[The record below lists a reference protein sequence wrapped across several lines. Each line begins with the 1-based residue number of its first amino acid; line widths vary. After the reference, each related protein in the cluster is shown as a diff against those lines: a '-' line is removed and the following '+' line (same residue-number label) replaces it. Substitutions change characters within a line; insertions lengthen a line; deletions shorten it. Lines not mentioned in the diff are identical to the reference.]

1 MERVMWTTSGQWESR
16 QRLWGELL
24 EQSLLSSKGVTGG
37 GVPLPLLDIILSIHG
52 AQDSCRYLP
61 SWRWLG
67 LAEDCW
73 SVGREGSRAQAPGGM
88 MGVDCY
94 NLGPSLTLDFLSY
107 DLQRVLTVYASGGFL
122 FLVARSVLTDWGLP
136 AVASRCC
143 LVAQSCPTLL
153 RPSRT
158 VAHQA
163 SLSMGFP
170 RWEYRSGLPFLS
182 PGNLPRPG
190 IKPKSPALRADSLP
204 LSHQGSLVLLIPVGK
219 LRLSSHRA
227 HFPYVSLPLSQ
238 EPSRLHKKRNLK

>member
-1 MERVMWTTSGQWESR
+1 MGRVMWPMTGKGHVAHSGQWESR
-16 QRLWGELL
+16 QRLWGKLL

-61 SWRWLG
+61 SWRWLS

-73 SVGREGSRAQAPGGM
+73 SLGREGSRAQVPDGM

-94 NLGPSLTLDFLSY
+94 NLGPSLTLDFPFY

-122 FLVARSVLTDWGLP
+122 SLVARSVLSDWGHP
-136 AVASRCC
+136 AVPPHCCC
-143 LVAQSCPTLL
+143 LVVQSCPTLFW
-153 RPSRT
+153 PSRT
-158 VAHQA
+158 VAHEA
-163 SLSMGFP
+163 SLSVGFP
-170 RWEYRSGLPFLS
+170 RWEYGSGLPFLS

-190 IKPKSPALRADSLP
+190 TEPKSPELRADSLP
-204 LSHQGSLVLLIPVGK
+204 LSHHGSLVLLEPVGK

-227 HFPYVSLPLSQ
+227 HFP
-238 EPSRLHKKRNLK
+238 

>member
-1 MERVMWTTSGQWESR
+1 M
-16 QRLWGELL
+16 
-24 EQSLLSSKGVTGG
+24 
-37 GVPLPLLDIILSIHG
+37 
-52 AQDSCRYLP
+52 
-61 SWRWLG
+61 
-67 LAEDCW
+67 
-73 SVGREGSRAQAPGGM
+73 GREGSRAQAPGGM

-163 SLSMGFP
+163 SLSMVQ
-170 RWEYRSGLPFLS
+170 
-182 PGNLPRPG
+182 
-190 IKPKSPALRADSLP
+190 ARAE
-204 LSHQGSLVLLIPVGK
+204 
-219 LRLSSHRA
+219 LRLSGSRHISHTPGSSV
-227 HFPYVSLPLSQ
+227 HGIL
-238 EPSRLHKKRNLK
+238 